1 MGLEKYLKLLEKM
14 SQLILDQMAKADYDS
29 LLNDFVE
36 SEFFLIDG
44 DSLLMTYICEK
55 SLRPEQGLHFF
66 YLVECYLVDL
76 INKGGQFAVVFFKDA
91 EHAYNSI
98 PELLPLRMALIL
110 HLQHNTNID
119 VRTGF
124 SGCFSQ
130 EWKSF
135 LEDSYPYFLIVADE
149 SLSHLQVHLFNFLIM
164 QSWAMNVN
172 AVLFSGQASDVL
184 RLYAYFMPSNY
195 EHQLIFQ
202 KVVCT

>member
-1 MGLEKYLKLLEKM
+1 MMISKL
-14 SQLILDQMAKADYDS
+14 STPQD
-29 LLNDFVE
+29 V
-36 SEFFLIDG
+36 
-44 DSLLMTYICEK
+44 
-55 SLRPEQGLHFF
+55 
-66 YLVECYLVDL
+66 
-76 INKGGQFAVVFFKDA
+76 

-98 PELLPLRMALIL
+98 PELLPLRTALIL
-110 HLQHNTNID
+110 HLQHNTSID
-119 VRTGF
+119 VRTDF

-149 SLSHLQVHLFNFLIM
+149 SLSHLQVHLFNFLII

-184 RLYAYFMPSNY
+184 RLYAYFMPSKY